1 MKSITLISIFLL
13 LSFNVSA
20 AIELDLRLNIKEPIY
35 TEDINVLFIE
45 SIENSYKVNGQKY
58 VIESE
63 NHLFNAA
70 KYYYIPSASVSSQVK
85 QKFDRPGHPSPFTEF
100 TLDLSARM
108 KLWSNTTDEQ
118 KDAAYYSLLSSKE
131 KYNENVNDVYG
142 RINQNLMKIETSREF
157 LVKSREYRKRM
168 DILLKKMEV
177 SAGAGILKKSD
188 RIFAEVT
195 VKKFDESVLNVLSQ
209 IELYKSQIDNIT
221 PRRLYKDDYGLSK
234 SYMSSMM
241 HIEPAFFNID
251 NVMAKNFSILSRK
264 SELMSEKKTAQSNNE
279 YFKVELITLH
289 DIKEHE
295 KSSSKNDQ
303 NQAVYGY
310 TYDNNGD
317 SFIGIQFSFTG
328 LDYGNYQSQMSEYE
342 LYKKKMI
349 EFDEFIH
356 GINIDLITLKQQ
368 YALITQ
374 RIDNVNNQI
383 FLTTDVIKNQMK
395 EMMVDESS
403 VLDIFRNISSLS
415 DLEMSQLSTQNE
427 LIDTVNRVYVL
438 NSVLPGNYVIN

>member
-45 SIENSYKVNGQKY
+45 SIENAYKVNAQKY

-168 DILLKKMEV
+168 DVLLKKMEV
-177 SAGAGILKKSD
+177 SAGTGILKKSD

-209 IELYKSQIDNIT
+209 IESYKSQIDNIT

-295 KSSSKNDQ
+295 KSSSKNDE

>member
-45 SIENSYKVNGQKY
+45 SIENAYKVNAQKY

-168 DILLKKMEV
+168 DVLLKKMEV
-177 SAGAGILKKSD
+177 SAGTGILKKSD

-209 IELYKSQIDNIT
+209 IESYKSQIDNIT
-221 PRRLYKDDYGLSK
+221 PRRLYKDDYGVK
-234 SYMSSMM
+234 
-241 HIEPAFFNID
+241 
-251 NVMAKNFSILSRK
+251 
-264 SELMSEKKTAQSNNE
+264 
-279 YFKVELITLH
+279 
-289 DIKEHE
+289 
-295 KSSSKNDQ
+295 
-303 NQAVYGY
+303 
-310 TYDNNGD
+310 
-317 SFIGIQFSFTG
+317 
-328 LDYGNYQSQMSEYE
+328 
-342 LYKKKMI
+342 
-349 EFDEFIH
+349 
-356 GINIDLITLKQQ
+356 
-368 YALITQ
+368 
-374 RIDNVNNQI
+374 
-383 FLTTDVIKNQMK
+383 
-395 EMMVDESS
+395 
-403 VLDIFRNISSLS
+403 
-415 DLEMSQLSTQNE
+415 
-427 LIDTVNRVYVL
+427 
-438 NSVLPGNYVIN
+438 

>member
-131 KYNENVNDVYG
+131 KYNEYVNDVYG

-157 LVKSREYRKRM
+157 LVKSSEYRKRM

-234 SYMSSMM
+234 SYMSSMI

-374 RIDNVNNQI
+374 RIDSINNQI

>member
-1 MKSITLISIFLL
+1 MKSIKLISIFLL
-13 LSFNVSA
+13 VSFNVSS
-20 AIELDLRLNIKEPIY
+20 AIELDLRLNIKDPIY

-45 SIENSYKVNGQKY
+45 SIESSYKVNGQKY

-63 NHLFNAA
+63 SHLFNAA
-70 KYYYIPSASVSSQVK
+70 KYYYIPSVSVSSQVK

-131 KYNENVNDVYG
+131 KYNENINDIYG

-168 DILLKKMEV
+168 DILLKQMGV
-177 SAGAGILKKSD
+177 SAGSGILKKSD

-221 PRRLYKDDYGLSK
+221 PRRLYKDGYGLSK
-234 SYMSSMM
+234 FYMSSMM
-241 HIEPAFFNID
+241 HIEPEFFNIN
-251 NVMAKNFSILSRK
+251 NVMNKNFSILSRK

-279 YFKVELITLH
+279 YFKVELLTVH

-303 NQAVYGY
+303 NQAIYGY

-368 YALITQ
+368 YELITQ
-374 RIDNVNNQI
+374 RIENVNNQI
-383 FLTTDVIKNQMK
+383 SLTTDVIKNQMK

-415 DLEMSQLSTQNE
+415 DLEISQLSTQNE
-427 LIDTVNRVYVL
+427 LIDTVNRIYVL

>member
-1 MKSITLISIFLL
+1 
-13 LSFNVSA
+13 
-20 AIELDLRLNIKEPIY
+20 
-35 TEDINVLFIE
+35 
-45 SIENSYKVNGQKY
+45 
-58 VIESE
+58 
-63 NHLFNAA
+63 
-70 KYYYIPSASVSSQVK
+70 
-85 QKFDRPGHPSPFTEF
+85 
-100 TLDLSARM
+100 
-108 KLWSNTTDEQ
+108 
-118 KDAAYYSLLSSKE
+118 
-131 KYNENVNDVYG
+131 
-142 RINQNLMKIETSREF
+142 
-157 LVKSREYRKRM
+157 
-168 DILLKKMEV
+168 
-177 SAGAGILKKSD
+177 
-188 RIFAEVT
+188 
-195 VKKFDESVLNVLSQ
+195 
-209 IELYKSQIDNIT
+209 
-221 PRRLYKDDYGLSK
+221 
-234 SYMSSMM
+234 
-241 HIEPAFFNID
+241 
-251 NVMAKNFSILSRK
+251 MAKNFSILSRK

-295 KSSSKNDQ
+295 KSSSKNDE